1 MTVFHE
7 AKNYSFLT
15 AIAVSILDTVLY
27 SKYVYMYIYIYIVF
41 FTAILLNKDTVC
53 HSSICE

>member
-1 MTVFHE
+1 MTVFCE

-27 SKYVYMYIYIYIVF
+27 SKYVNIYIYTF
-41 FTAILLNKDTVC
+41 FTAILLNKDIVC